1 MNDKINVE
9 LIIKKSRKKQQNKDT
24 LDFREL
30 ANDII
35 EKYPVEEY
43 DYDDEYD
50 DEYDE
55 DYEDYEDEY
64 DENNDYVDD
73 EQYHEDDDNDDEKPT
88 FTYLS
93 KNE

>member
-9 LIIKKSRKKQQNKDT
+9 LIIKQSKKKQQTKDT

-43 DYDDEYD
+43 GYDEQYNEYD
-50 DEYDE
+50 DEQYN
-55 DYEDYEDEY
+55 EY
-64 DENNDYVDD
+64 DEEEYD
-73 EQYHEDDDNDDEKPT
+73 EDNDDEKPT

>member
-9 LIIKKSRKKQQNKDT
+9 LIIKKSRKKQQSKDT

-43 DYDDEYD
+43 DYDEE

-55 DYEDYEDEY
+55 DEY
-64 DENNDYVDD
+64 DEDDYYEQYDEDND
-73 EQYHEDDDNDDEKPT
+73 EQYDEDNDDEKPT